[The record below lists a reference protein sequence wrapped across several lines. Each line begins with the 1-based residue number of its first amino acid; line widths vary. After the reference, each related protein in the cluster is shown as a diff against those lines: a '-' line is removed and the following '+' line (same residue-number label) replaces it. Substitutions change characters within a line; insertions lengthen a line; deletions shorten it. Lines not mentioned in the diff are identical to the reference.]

1 MIRRLEFKATRNE
14 TVISTIKHFRISAVG
29 LGIEELKT
37 VISRFTGEFTDLII
51 VKRNDE
57 PIISIPVDNL
67 FVINT
72 NGLSLERVYYKL
84 REPIYISSSD
94 LLTIQLSKLSA
105 KGLPNELN
113 VSSTDYVNHIILIL
127 YGDYV
132 DVLPPDYE
140 NSYLLAFP
148 VKNDDIIALTNN
160 STITLFTDLPFL
172 ARIRRVFVN
181 YISKVSLYNTNSY
194 YFVHYRNNKYYI
206 FKLQKLKAV
215 VGDKSKYLILSDD
228 VVNETHFGD
237 YSLASSLSLTKL
249 SSFYIDTN
257 TLAQRIEYTGY
268 VQFISNIL
276 TFTNVLTITE
286 TDKLSPVVFQV
297 KKEVQ
302 NYGREKKSKEKA
314 TKQAGKW
321 SKKRRK

>member
-14 TVISTIKHFRISAVG
+14 NIISTIKHFRIDAIG
-29 LGIEELKT
+29 LGIEELKR
-37 VISRFTGEFTDLII
+37 VRSRFTNSFTDLVF

-67 FVINT
+67 FVVNQ
-72 NGLSLERVYYKL
+72 NSLSLERVYYKL

-94 LLTIQLSKLSA
+94 LLTIQLSELSA
-105 KGLPNELN
+105 KGLPNDL
-113 VSSTDYVNHIILIL
+113 STDGDYKNHIILIL

-140 NSYLLAFP
+140 NNYLLAFP
-148 VKNDDIIALTNN
+148 VKNDDIIALTTN
-160 STITLFTDLPFL
+160 STITLFTNLPFL

-181 YISKVSLYNTNSY
+181 YISKVSLYDSNAY

-268 VQFISNIL
+268 VQFIPNIL
-276 TFTNVLTITE
+276 TFTNRLTITE
-286 TDKLSPVVFQV
+286 TDKVVPVVFQV

-302 NYGREKKSKEKA
+302 NYGREKERKEKA
-314 TKQAGKW
+314 AKQTGK
-321 SKKRRK
+321 

>member
-1 MIRRLEFKATRNE
+1 MIRRLEFKATKNE
-14 TVISTIKHFRISAVG
+14 SVISTIKHFRIDAIG
-29 LGIEELKT
+29 LGIEELKR
-37 VISRFTGEFTDLII
+37 VRSNFTGDFTDLVV

-57 PIISIPVDNL
+57 PIIAIPVDNL
-67 FVINT
+67 FVINQ

-94 LLTIQLSKLSA
+94 LLTVQLSELST
-105 KGLPNELN
+105 KGLPNEL
-113 VSSTDYVNHIILIL
+113 SADGDYKNHIILIL
-127 YGDYV
+127 YGNYV

-148 VKNDDIIALTNN
+148 VRNDDIIALTTN

-181 YISKVSLYNTNSY
+181 YISKVSLYTNNAY
-194 YFVHYRNNKYYI
+194 YFIHYRNGKYYI

-268 VQFISNIL
+268 VEFIPDISAFPNK
-276 TFTNVLTITE
+276 LTITE
-286 TDKLSPVVFQV
+286 TDKVAPVVFQV

-302 NYGREKKSKEKA
+302 NYGGKEKSKEKA
-314 TKQAGKW
+314 TKRAGKW
-321 SKKRRK
+321 SKNNKKY